1 MAFCRHDWAAIRP
14 HDIAAKLDS
23 YSIIKPQT
31 PSPEGS
37 HEGCRINHHASISWK
52 CNSIF
57 SREIVYMSLILASSN
72 DIIVGQPSPMALYD
86 QAHNLLIDRGE
97 IIRDDDQRDL
107 LLASKASYELS
118 WNASGEGADD
128 DDNLFPTEEAPVEQI
143 TDTNAAGARYTFDDM
158 KLKAEDRLQ
167 LEPPAQLSRER
178 FTVKVIGYLRNTS
191 LLVTIPV
198 TANGLRLQ
206 LMEKEKVV
214 MRSFSGQNA
223 FGFACTIERI
233 IKIPYEYMHLSF
245 PDNIQGIMIRK
256 APRIRTRIIAAVH
269 DSLASAEKQIS
280 ALISDISANGVSL
293 DAKRALGGKGD
304 TLKLSFRVQ
313 LHNVDAYLS
322 VKGIIRAVLS
332 DDAEVAKSGLIRHG
346 IELQDLQ
353 PNDSVILQ
361 SMIYQQMIE
370 NPHKL
375 V

>member
-1 MAFCRHDWAAIRP
+1 
-14 HDIAAKLDS
+14 
-23 YSIIKPQT
+23 
-31 PSPEGS
+31 
-37 HEGCRINHHASISWK
+37 
-52 CNSIF
+52 
-57 SREIVYMSLILASSN
+57 MSLILASSN

-86 QAHNLLIDRGE
+86 QANNLLLDRGE
-97 IIRDDDQRDL
+97 IVRDDDHRDL
-107 LLASKASYELS
+107 LLASKAGYELS
-118 WNASGEGADD
+118 WNASGE
-128 DDNLFPTEEAPVEQI
+128 EEASDENFFPEEEISAEQ
-143 TDTNAAGARYTFDDM
+143 TPGTNPADKRYSFDDM

-178 FTVKVIGYLRNTS
+178 FSVKVIGFLRNSS
-191 LLVTIPV
+191 LLVTVPI

-256 APRIRTRIIAAVH
+256 APRIKTRIIAAVH
-269 DSLASAEKQIS
+269 DGLASAEKQIS

-293 DAKRALGGKGD
+293 DAKRALGDKGD
-304 TLKLSFRVQ
+304 VLKLSFRVQ

-322 VKGIIRAVLS
+322 VKGIIRAVIN
-332 DDAEVAKSGLIRHG
+332 DDVEAAKSGFIRHG
-346 IELQDLQ
+346 IELQELQ